1 MYPVHKFKANFNP
14 AETPTDTEPER
25 LNVAL
30 HDTDSPVRNL
40 CFVWTDGRRAFFN
53 YAYLIS
59 VDLTLS
65 DSLQIMRLSFSGP
78 LVTLKGYRLD
88 VLFDLLLNH
97 TPKTITASPARYAL
111 DGQTPDVFIIDI
123 QVKNE

>member
-1 MYPVHKFKANFNP
+1 MFPVHSFKANFSP
-14 AETPTDTEPER
+14 AETPTDHALER
-25 LNVAL
+25 LPIAL

-53 YAYLIS
+53 YAYLVS

-78 LVTLKGYRLD
+78 LVMLKGYRLD
-88 VLFDLLLNH
+88 VLFDLLLSH
-97 TPKTITASPARYAL
+97 MPKTITASPVRYAL
-111 DGQTPDVFIIDI
+111 NGQTPDVFVFDI
-123 QVKNE
+123 QLKSE